1 MVPNEID
8 TSAGY
13 QPDMGGAPAD
23 GSAQNANPVAPGG
36 QPQGQDGGQPAA
48 QPNPAGGQPDAAATS
63 TQNGQASTD
72 TPQDAQP
79 KGDRLAALV
88 NQRRDSR
95 SETAD
100 LRQQVAGL
108 QDSVSKLSPQTQQEA
123 AAWQNPH
130 DPTEAPMDH
139 LRAEID
145 HLGGV
150 VSQATQDVGQQLE
163 QQQQHQAL
171 ADYERGL
178 TMEIG
183 TVAQQVPEL
192 AQAHHAVAQHFM
204 RNAQMQ
210 GLSGVALGNAARNAM
225 LGAYLQ
231 HAQAGTDPVAATVQ
245 MAQAIGFQAG
255 AQQAPGGILGAAGA
269 QPGGQPAPNAQQQQ
283 IARGQMAAATSLGGA
298 TGSSGATSPPDL
310 ASLTRMSRAQ
320 LTANGGENMK
330 RLKAMLRGEV

>member
-1 MVPNEID
+1 MGPNEID

-23 GSAQNANPVAPGG
+23 GSAQNANPAAQGG
-36 QPQGQDGGQPAA
+36 QPQGQDGGQP
-48 QPNPAGGQPDAAATS
+48 NPADRQPDQG
-63 TQNGQASTD
+63 QNPAESGQASTQTLEGD
-72 TPQDAQP
+72 KP

-88 NQRRDSR
+88 KERRDGR
-95 SETAD
+95 SETTD
-100 LRQQVAGL
+100 LRQQVANL
-108 QDSVSKLSPQTQQEA
+108 QESVSKLSPQTQQEA
-123 AAWQNPH
+123 AAWKNPH
-130 DPTEAPMDH
+130 DPIEAPMDH

-150 VSQATQDVGQQLE
+150 VNQATHDVGERLD
-163 QQQQHQAL
+163 QQQQMQAL

-183 TVAQQVPEL
+183 TTAAQVPEL
-192 AQAHHAVAQHFM
+192 AQAHGAIVQHFM
-204 RNAQMQ
+204 RTAQMQ
-210 GLSGVALGNAARNAM
+210 GLSGVDLGNAARNAM

-231 HAQAGTDPVAATVQ
+231 HAQQGVDPISATVQ

-283 IARGQMAAATSLGGA
+283 IARGQIAAATSLGGA
-298 TGSSGATSPPDL
+298 TGNSGATSPPDL
-310 ASLTRMSRAQ
+310 AALTKMSRAQ